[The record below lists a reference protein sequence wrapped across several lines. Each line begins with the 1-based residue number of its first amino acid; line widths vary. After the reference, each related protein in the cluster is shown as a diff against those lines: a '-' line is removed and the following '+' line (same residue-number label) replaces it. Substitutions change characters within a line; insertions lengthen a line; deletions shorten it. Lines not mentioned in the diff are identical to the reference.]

1 MNNVGFDRTQGF
13 VSDHHKDL
21 LLFLQADEVPEPRLL
36 RQSGSRMRK
45 SYSMS
50 GHIESKITMQTNM
63 YAQLYICQTRD
74 HLGTISLRESV
85 TYSGLDSGV
94 RLDMSS
100 DVGTVKNKFLRQ
112 LKFVTSRSA
121 VAGIQDENHFK
132 MKI

>member
-21 LLFLQADEVPEPRLL
+21 LLFLQANEVPEPRLL

-50 GHIESKITMQTNM
+50 GHIESKITIQTNK
-63 YAQLYICQTRD
+63 YAQHYICQTRD
-74 HLGTISLRESV
+74 HLGTISLGESV

-100 DVGTVKNKFLRQ
+100 DVGTVKNTFL
-112 LKFVTSRSA
+112 
-121 VAGIQDENHFK
+121 
-132 MKI
+132 